1 MRTVSSKVSNRE
13 HAAIV
18 KYANQTGESVSN
30 SIRKVVISESVYGD
44 SFGDVPAEYHV
55 DRHPADMEEEVR
67 DEVLEGQIKE
77 IKLTLGW
84 EEKEPTTTISKVTE
98 IIKEQGK
105 KFRDNLEE

>member
-1 MRTVSSKVSNRE
+1 M
-13 HAAIV
+13 
-18 KYANQTGESVSN
+18 
-30 SIRKVVISESVYGD
+30 ISESVYGD

-84 EEKEPTTTISKVTE
+84 EQIGKEKPTLLINDLVRR
-98 IIKEQGK
+98 IWI
-105 KFRDNLEE
+105 N